1 MAAAVQKQPSKKRKG
16 KAIGGNWVETKDDE
30 GRTYYANVLTRTV
43 TWTRPSAD
51 QLKDDAEQE
60 RAEDE
65 EKEEEPEDSGQGKGK
80 GKGKKPDV
88 WLERQDP
95 RTGNTY
101 YYNPAKG
108 QTALHRPTGE
118 TVTTGVLQMDEDA
131 GKGAWV
137 ERIDPKSKRPYYY
150 NPILQQT
157 SWTNPDEEEKKRE
170 KAKELANQTQIKRLS
185 HKVGA
190 SAANAKQRLSQRLSG
205 VFQSA
210 TGGGGDRASTR
221 YSLAIPKLPTNK
233 TAARAS
239 IRFGA
244 AKTIQDEEGNKTT
257 TFEPIS
263 EDRFA
268 KLRAMKNKDVLLG
281 DLKEGAEGSSLHI
294 DIDALVDEID
304 WLFDPAPF
312 FRYVQ
317 SAFSQKRKVDFRE
330 IQKFSGKLL
339 KYPLHDISDKNL
351 VHDSKT
357 ANKAIMHYMG
367 DYKKN
372 KKSPAHWARILV
384 EHGNGSPEEFK
395 NELFCQ
401 LVKQTTENP
410 NQESLNLGWELLAI
424 CAGTFLPDPE
434 FMPYLK
440 SHFKDAVENS
450 SSEHVKKMA
459 EYAML
464 RLEKTR
470 ELGDRLEIPSI
481 IEVRAVQKREPLR
494 IRVHLINRTAI
505 NIQADTWTTVQDV
518 NAAIEKELGVKDGT
532 PFTVYEVDD
541 EESERVLDDSDR
553 VLDIISY
560 WEREVQKRKTKKY
573 TPSYQFVYKM
583 RLFFD
588 IQEDDVSAVELAY
601 YQAVSDVT
609 DSRYPCSETDAIRL
623 AALEAQ
629 EKFGDHQ
636 DGSDVFGENL
646 ALYVQ
651 AKYYDE
657 DSKDHMKD
665 LIYHAYKELKGYTPL
680 EAKLNYLDYV
690 KAWKIYGSAYF
701 LTRPQNTRHTKF
713 PPEVVI
719 AVNAK
724 GVLIV
729 DPESKDFLKEY
740 PYSEIVTWGHSSTTF
755 VLVVGNLIRS
765 RKIFFATDQGLE
777 LNSLIHAY
785 VNKLL
790 EVQ

>member
-1 MAAAVQKQPSKKRKG
+1 MK
-16 KAIGGNWVETKDDE
+16 
-30 GRTYYANVLTRTV
+30 
-43 TWTRPSAD
+43 
-51 QLKDDAEQE
+51 
-60 RAEDE
+60 EDE
-65 EKEEEPEDSGQGKGK
+65 EGGEKAEEEKVEEEEEVQAKSS
-80 GKGKKPDV
+80 GKKEKKKDV

-150 NPILQQT
+150 NPILQKT
-157 SWTNPDEEEKKRE
+157 SWTNPDEEEKKVQ
-170 KAKELANQTQIKRLS
+170 KAKELAQQGAVKRLS
-185 HKVGA
+185 MKVGA
-190 SAANAKQRLSQRLSG
+190 TAAGATQRLSQRLSG
-205 VFQSA
+205 AWQSA
-210 TGGGGDRASTR
+210 TGGGGERASTR

-233 TAARAS
+233 TALRAS

-244 AKTIQDEEGNKTT
+244 AKTVRDEEGNKKT

-263 EDRFA
+263 DDRFA

-281 DLKEGAEGSSLHI
+281 AKGEREEAKGSSLEI

-304 WLFDPAPF
+304 WLFDPMPF

-330 IQKFSGKLL
+330 IQKFSNKPLR
-339 KYPLHDISDKNL
+339 YPLHDITMKEL
-351 VHDSKT
+351 VADAKT
-357 ANKAIMHYMG
+357 ASKAILNYMG
-367 DYKKN
+367 DKKA
-372 KKSPAHWARILV
+372 KKSPAHWARVLV
-384 EHGNGSPEEFK
+384 EHGNGSPDEFK
-395 NELFCQ
+395 NELFAQ

-410 NQESLNLGWELLAI
+410 NQSSLDRGWELLAI
-424 CAGTFLPDPE
+424 CAGTFLPDAE

-440 SHFKDAVENS
+440 THFKEAVENS

-464 RLEKTR
+464 RLEKTKD
-470 ELGDRLEIPSI
+470 LGDRLEIPSI

-505 NIQADTWTTVQDV
+505 NIQADTWTTVQDI
-518 NAAIEKELGVKDGT
+518 NNAIESELGVKDGT

-541 EESERVLDDSDR
+541 NEQERVLDLADR

-560 WEREVQKRKTKKY
+560 WEREVQQRKTKKY

-601 YQAVSDVT
+601 YQAVNDVT

-629 EKFGDHQ
+629 EKFGDYKE
-636 DGSDVFGENL
+636 GSDVFGENL

-657 DSKDHMKD
+657 ETKDHMKE
-665 LIYHAYKELKGYTPL
+665 LIYHSYKDLRGYTPL

-713 PPEVVI
+713 PDEVVI

-729 DPESKDFLKEY
+729 DPETKDFLKEY

>member
-1 MAAAVQKQPSKKRKG
+1 MWLYRLK
-16 KAIGGNWVETKDDE
+16 DE
-30 GRTYYANVLTRTV
+30 G
-43 TWTRPSAD
+43 
-51 QLKDDAEQE
+51 KEE
-60 RAEDE
+60 EEE
-65 EKEEEPEDSGQGKGK
+65 EKEEEVAQKAKGK

-118 TVTTGVLQMDEDA
+118 TVTTGVLQMDDDA

-170 KAKELANQTQIKRLS
+170 KAKELANQSQIKRLS
-185 HKVGA
+185 AKVGTSAA
-190 SAANAKQRLSQRLSG
+190 SATQRLSQRLSG

-210 TGGGGDRASTR
+210 TGGGDRASTR

-233 TAARAS
+233 TSARAS

-244 AKTIQDEEGNKTT
+244 AKTVQDEEGNKKT

-281 DLKEGAEGSSLHI
+281 DGKRDAAEGSSLEI
-294 DIDALVDEID
+294 DIDSLIDEID
-304 WLFDPAPF
+304 WLFDPMPF

-330 IQKFSGKLL
+330 IQKFSGKPL
-339 KYPLHDISDKNL
+339 KYPLHDITDKNL

-357 ANKAIMHYMG
+357 ASRAILSYMG
-367 DYKKN
+367 DKKN

-384 EHGNGSPEEFK
+384 EHGNGSPDEFK
-395 NELFCQ
+395 NELFSQ

-410 NQESLNLGWELLAI
+410 SQESLHRGWELLAI
-424 CAGTFLPDPE
+424 CAGTFLPDAE
-434 FMPYLK
+434 FLPYLK

-505 NIQADTWTTVQDV
+505 NIHADTWTTVQDV

-541 EESERVLDDSDR
+541 QEQERVLDDSDR

-560 WEREVQKRKTKKY
+560 WEREVQQRKTKKH

-629 EKFGDHQ
+629 EKFGDYK

-651 AKYYDE
+651 GKYYDE

-701 LTRPQNTRHTKF
+701 LTKPQNTRHTKF
-713 PPEVVI
+713 PDEVVI